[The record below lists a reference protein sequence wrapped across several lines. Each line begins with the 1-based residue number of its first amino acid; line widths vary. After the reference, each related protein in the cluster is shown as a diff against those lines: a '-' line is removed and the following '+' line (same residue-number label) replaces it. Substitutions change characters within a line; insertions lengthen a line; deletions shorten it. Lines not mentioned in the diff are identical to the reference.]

1 LIHFRVRCEESP
13 DPVNGFS
20 TSPDILSRVSELSSA
35 SWAYAGLSAAFEL
48 GIVRALEEPAT
59 AAELGERLDLD
70 ADLVA
75 DLLGI
80 LVALGAI
87 ERIGERYAATA
98 DFEPFRSGSL
108 ARVMSAGVRSDHLQT
123 NEAFR
128 RARDG
133 SLAPGWAHR
142 DPDILVAQ
150 GETAGLFRLAAEHV
164 LPSLDG
170 LADRLAE
177 PGSGFLDV
185 GAGVGVLSR
194 ELCLVYPEV
203 SALCLEPNATARGL
217 GRDRCL
223 EAGLDG
229 RVQFV
234 SHGIEDLA
242 DYESD
247 QFDLALIPQPFLAP
261 EVFAAGLVNVHRVLR
276 PGGWL
281 LVLALDLPAGDQ
293 LVAASSRV
301 RARLWGGGAVA
312 PEQLVA
318 QLEASG
324 LRDAQVHPPVG
335 AYRMFVAQ
343 RSAVTVGGASALLD
357 EPDTALA

>member
-1 LIHFRVRCEESP
+1 MR
-13 DPVNGFS
+13 
-20 TSPDILSRVSELSSA
+20 
-35 SWAYAGLSAAFEL
+35 
-48 GIVRALEEPAT
+48 
-59 AAELGERLDLD
+59 
-70 ADLVA
+70 
-75 DLLGI
+75 
-80 LVALGAI
+80 
-87 ERIGERYAATA
+87 
-98 DFEPFRSGSL
+98 
-108 ARVMSAGVRSDHLQT
+108 AGVRSDHLQT
-123 NEAFR
+123 DEAFR

-142 DPDILVAQ
+142 DPDLLVAQ

-177 PGSGFLDV
+177 PGSSFLDV

-223 EAGLDG
+223 EAGLAG

-242 DYESD
+242 DYERD

-261 EVFAAGLVNVHRVLR
+261 EAFAAGLAGVQRVLR

-281 LVLALDLPAGDQ
+281 LVLALDLPESDQ
-293 LVAASSRV
+293 LVAASRRV
-301 RARLWGGGAVA
+301 RARLWGGGAVD
-312 PEQLVA
+312 PERLLM

-324 LRDAQVHPPVG
+324 FTQAQAHPPVG
-335 AYRMFVAQ
+335 AYRMFVGQ
-343 RSAVTVGGASALLD
+343 RAAVGAEESTAFLD
-357 EPDTALA
+357 EPDAALA